1 MFGKCP
7 LFIVAI
13 ERKKTNIAVI
23 MMQMRRG
30 FYFIDGVKNKKED
43 YPVVPVDMMETGF
56 FILVIEK
63 KTNK

>member
-7 LFIVAI
+7 LFIVAT

-30 FYFIDGVKNKKED
+30 FYFIDGVKNKKEN
-43 YPVVPVDMMETGF
+43 YPVVPMDMMETGF